1 MKIRTLI
8 ADDEPLLASQLHE
21 QLQRVWPDIEVIAE
35 VNDGA
40 EAMRLMQ
47 EEKPDLAFLD
57 IRMPGMSG
65 IDIAWHGAGS
75 KCKIVFV
82 TAWRD
87 HAADAFIQG
96 AADYILKPVTSRRL
110 AVTIRRLKTHFAPPK
125 GHSPSPAATGAAAPN
140 ASTKQALHP
149 WLCVKTSADTR
160 VIQHKDILYMESSG
174 NYVRIVS
181 REVTGTVRQKFHLL
195 LDKMPPDTFIQ
206 IHRGIAVNALMIK
219 SVHRINDG
227 ARLLLHGIESEL
239 RVSRQYM
246 KHFFG
251 GAA

>member
-8 ADDEPLLASQLHE
+8 ADDEPMLATSLRK
-21 QLQRVWPDIEVIAE
+21 QLQQAWPEIEIIAE
-35 VNDGA
+35 VNDGTQA
-40 EAMRLMQ
+40 LRIM
-47 EEKPDLAFLD
+47 EEQKPDLAFLD
-57 IRMPGMSG
+57 IRMPGMNG
-65 IDIAWHGAGS
+65 IDIAWHTAA

-82 TAWRD
+82 SAWRD

-110 AVTIRRLKTHFAPPK
+110 AMTIRRLKEHFGAPAEPAFAATN
-125 GHSPSPAATGAAAPN
+125 GGSPAAETPA
-140 ASTKQALHP
+140 TQTQHP

-181 REVTGTVRQKFHLL
+181 QDVSGTVRQKFHLL
-195 LDKMPPDTFIQ
+195 LGKMPPDTFIQ
-206 IHRGIAVNALMIK
+206 IHRCIAVNALMIK

-227 ARLLLHGIESEL
+227 ARLLLHGTENEL

-251 GAA
+251 SEMQ